1 MKDITTVN
9 VIEVGDRVKV
19 KSDLTYYCGFSGQEA
34 TVKQI
39 MYGEAQLVNESNP
52 IFGQIAY
59 VKDLILI
66 EKAK

>member
-1 MKDITTVN
+1 MKGHTTVE

-19 KSDLTYYCGFSGQEA
+19 KSDLTYYCSFSGQEA

-39 MYGEAQLVNESNP
+39 ANGEAFMVKDNDDV
-52 IFGQIAY
+52 FGQIAY
-59 VKDLILI
+59 VRDLELI

>member
-1 MKDITTVN
+1 MKGAF
-9 VIEVGDRVKV
+9 IEAGDRVKV
-19 KSDLTYYCGFSGQEA
+19 KSDLTYYCSFSGQEA

-39 MYGEAQLVNESNP
+39 MYGEAWLIKDGDDV
-52 IFGQIAY
+52 FGQIAY